1 MGDIIFYIE
10 AKKLVDL
17 AVQHHVLNMQDGCI
31 PVYRYAGSD
40 PEQFPEGWYLE
51 EPEDVYRNIME
62 DTEGQNAL
70 IAALKEK
77 GIDFAEE
84 QQQIHQMM
92 GFLDN
97 KIGEKSN
104 NSKEE

>member
-1 MGDIIFYIE
+1 MGDIIYIE

-17 AVQHHVLNMQDGCI
+17 AVQHHVLSTHDNGI
-31 PVYRYAGSD
+31 LVYRYAGSD
-40 PEQFPEGWYLE
+40 PEQFPESWYLE
-51 EPEDVYRNIME
+51 DPEDIYHEIMG

-92 GFLDN
+92 GLLDN

>member
-1 MGDIIFYIE
+1 MIYIE

-17 AVQHHVLNMQDGCI
+17 AVQHHVLSTHDNGI
-31 PVYRYAGSD
+31 LVYRYAGSD
-40 PEQFPEGWYLE
+40 PAKSPEGWYLE
-51 EPEDVYRNIME
+51 DPEDIYHEIMG

-70 IAALKEK
+70 IDALKEK
-77 GIDFAEE
+77 GINFAEE

-104 NSKEE
+104 NSKKE

>member
-1 MGDIIFYIE
+1 MGDIIYIE

-17 AVQHHVLNMQDGCI
+17 AVQHHVLSTHDNGI
-31 PVYRYAGSD
+31 LVYRYAGSD
-40 PEQFPEGWYLE
+40 PEQFPESWYLE
-51 EPEDVYRNIME
+51 YPEDIYHEIMG

-70 IAALKEK
+70 IDALKEK
-77 GIDFAEE
+77 GINFAEE

-92 GFLDN
+92 GLLDN

>member
-1 MGDIIFYIE
+1 MGDILYIE

-17 AVQHHVLNMQDGCI
+17 AVQHHVLSTHDNGI
-31 PVYRYAGSD
+31 LVYRYAGSD
-40 PEQFPEGWYLE
+40 PEQFPESWYLE
-51 EPEDVYRNIME
+51 DTEDVYHEIME
-62 DTEGQNAL
+62 DAEGQNAL

-77 GIDFAEE
+77 GINFAEE

-97 KIGEKSN
+97 KISEKSN

>member
-1 MGDIIFYIE
+1 MIYIE

-17 AVQHHVLNMQDGCI
+17 AVQHHVLNTQDGGI
-31 PVYRYAGSD
+31 LVYRHAGSD
-40 PEQFPEGWYLE
+40 PAKSPEGWYLE
-51 EPEDVYRNIME
+51 APEDIYHEIMG

-77 GIDFAEE
+77 GIDFAEK
-84 QQQIHQMM
+84 QQKIQRMM

>member
-1 MGDIIFYIE
+1 MGDIIYIE

-17 AVQHHVLNMQDGCI
+17 AVQHHVLSTHDNGI
-31 PVYRYAGSD
+31 LVYRYAGSD
-40 PEQFPEGWYLE
+40 PEQFPESWYLE
-51 EPEDVYRNIME
+51 DPEDIYHEIMG
-62 DTEGQNAL
+62 DTEGRNAL

-92 GFLDN
+92 GLLDN

>member
-1 MGDIIFYIE
+1 MIYIE

-17 AVQHHVLNMQDGCI
+17 AVQHHVLNTQDGGI
-31 PVYRYAGSD
+31 LVYRHAGSD
-40 PEQFPEGWYLE
+40 PAKSPEGWYLE
-51 EPEDVYRNIME
+51 DPEDVYHEIME
-62 DTEGQNAL
+62 DAEGQNAL

-77 GIDFAEE
+77 GIDFAEK
-84 QQQIHQMM
+84 QQKIQRMM